1 MPKES
6 KAKQNSEKALS
17 VDNLRWAEYY
27 DMQDTFDGLYAKS
40 KEGETFEDLM
50 GTILSRENILL
61 AYRSIKGNGG
71 SVTPG
76 TDKTTIKDLG
86 TLTPDELVKQVRFIV
101 SGSVHGYRP
110 KPVRRKDIP
119 KPNGSTRPLGIPC
132 MWDRLIQQCIK
143 QVLEPICEAKFSDN
157 SYGFRP
163 QRSVE
168 NAIKATYNRLQ
179 LSNLHYV
186 IEFDIKGFFD
196 NVNHSKL
203 IKQIWAMGIHDKH
216 LIYVTKQILK
226 APVKMPDG
234 HIEYPSKGTPQGGI
248 ISPLLANIVLNELD
262 QWVGSQWENH
272 PVTRRYAIPINNNG
286 SERKTN
292 GYRAMRKTKL
302 KEMYIIRYADD
313 FRIFCKT
320 KTDAEK
326 VKIAVTQ
333 WLEKRLRLEVSQ
345 EKTKI
350 VNVKRNYS
358 EFLGFKIKVH
368 KKSDK
373 YVVKS
378 HISDKKAKQ
387 IRDKL
392 AQQAKNVTNPRA
404 GKKERDEVML
414 YNAMVM
420 GEQNYYQIATE
431 ISIDLKPI
439 QRNVMTIL
447 KNRLGTEKGNRL
459 AKEYTKV
466 KKKGKPATSKRSG
479 RELTKIERIRYG
491 KSKQLRWIKGS
502 GEPIYPIGYVQH
514 KNPMPKKR
522 SVCPYTPE
530 GRIGMH
536 DNRRVN
542 TKPLLELMRQ
552 PLYNGSAE
560 YADNRLSLF
569 SAQWGR
575 CAVTGAEFTAT
586 SDIHC
591 HHKKLKS
598 NGGSDKYE
606 NLVLVLEPVHKLIH
620 AQKPETI
627 AHYLEVLNLNPA
639 QLEKVNGLR
648 KQAGILEIKSEPCK
662 GTQNE
667 IYNTYSLRQK
677 G

>member
-6 KAKQNSEKALS
+6 KAKQNLEKTLS

-27 DMQDTFDGLYAKS
+27 DMQSTFDELYAKS
-40 KEGETFEDLM
+40 KEGKTFEDLM

-86 TLTPDELVKQVRFIV
+86 ALTSEELVEKVRFIV
-101 SGSVHGYRP
+101 TGSVHGYRP

-143 QVLEPICEAKFSDN
+143 QVMEPICEAKFSNN
-157 SYGFRP
+157 SHGFRP

-168 NAIKATYNRLQ
+168 HAIQATYSRLQ
-179 LSNLHYV
+179 KSNLHYV
-186 IEFDIKGFFD
+186 IEFDIKSFFD
-196 NVNHSKL
+196 NVDHSKL

-216 LIYVTKQILK
+216 LIYVIKQILK
-226 APVKMPDG
+226 APAKMPDG

-262 QWVGSQWENH
+262 HWVESQWENH
-272 PVTRRYAIPINNNG
+272 PVTRKYSIIINKSGIENKG
-286 SERKTN
+286 H

-302 KEMYIIRYADD
+302 KEMYIVRYADD

-326 VKIAVTQ
+326 TKIAVTQ
-333 WLEKRLRLEVSQ
+333 WLQKRLRLEVSQ

-378 HISDKKAKQ
+378 HISDKKVKQ
-387 IRDKL
+387 IQEKL
-392 AQQAKNVTNPRA
+392 AEQAKNVAKPRTD
-404 GKKERDEVML
+404 KTERDEVML
-414 YNAMVM
+414 YNAVVM

-431 ISIDLKPI
+431 ISIDFSPI
-439 QRNVMTIL
+439 QRNITTIL
-447 KNRLGTEKGNRL
+447 KNRFSTGKGNRL
-459 AKEYTKV
+459 TKEK
-466 KKKGKPATSKRSG
+466 G
-479 RELTKIERIRYG
+479 RELTKIEKARYG

-502 GEPIYPIGYVQH
+502 DEPIYPIGYVQH
-514 KNPMPKKR
+514 KNPMAKKR

-530 GRIGMH
+530 GRIGLH
-536 DNRRVN
+536 DNLRVN
-542 TKPLLELMRQ
+542 TTLLSELMRQ
-552 PLYNGSAE
+552 PLYDGSVE

-586 SDIHC
+586 GNIHC

-627 AHYLEVLNLNPA
+627 AYYLEMLNLNPE
-639 QLEKVNGLR
+639 QLKKVNNLR
-648 KQAGILEIKSEPCK
+648 KQAGILEIESEPCE
-662 GTQNE
+662 GDAA
-667 IYNTYSLRQK
+667 
-677 G
+677 